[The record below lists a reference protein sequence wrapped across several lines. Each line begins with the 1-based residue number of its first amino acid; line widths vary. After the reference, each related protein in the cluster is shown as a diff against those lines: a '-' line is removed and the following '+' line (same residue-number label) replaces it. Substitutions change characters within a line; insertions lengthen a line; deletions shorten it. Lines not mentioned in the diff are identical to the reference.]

1 MLMKSVLAT
10 ILAIAS
16 LLSCTKQ
23 YDVTLSDLLDEM
35 TDRYSCCEYPEI
47 PFKSMMT
54 SSHDRRSVNPS
65 DDTWYANDDGFG
77 YEYLDQSNGRQEK
90 VLLEQ
95 EGPGVITRIWITTR
109 NPKSTL
115 RFYFDGHA
123 EPDWVVNSFDFTE
136 FGLKA
141 LEDNPLVCKHTS
153 YEKGIKG
160 GQTFLLPLPYASGCK
175 VTLEEPEGWSGV
187 PRYYHFEYRKY
198 PENVTVETFSVDVAS
213 RMSDKI
219 RRTGDILAE
228 NKVPSGHK
236 TEGHWNIDLPKG
248 DRAVT
253 MLSVS
258 VSGLDTAKYE
268 HTMRKLI
275 LKAIFDGKET
285 IRVPLSDFSG
295 AGMGAY
301 PVDCRQLYSNGG
313 GVVKSYWVM
322 PYSKTASFEVE
333 NTSAIECDV
342 FLEAYTEK
350 YEFTENTLY
359 FHSSWKA
366 SEDLSVTNVQSDCGY
381 WDFATISGRGI
392 YVGDNLTLFN
402 HSKAWY
408 GEGDEKI
415 FIDGESFPSFF
426 GTGTEDYYNSSWAPV
441 VIFHTPVGGAPRADL
456 ASSRG
461 YNTFL
466 RTRLTDVIPFESRFD
481 FDLELISWV
490 PGTVD
495 YASTIYWYG
504 DAETIVENTVDP
516 VTHVYQLPEAP
527 PDPSKFIVSNSIEA
541 ESLDPVFISETLHMD
556 RQDMAGFPDGVWS
569 GAKQLV
575 FYGGKKGDTAILRI
589 NDLEK
594 GKYVVSIY
602 ATMAADYG
610 IAQIRL
616 NGGKP
621 FYLDC
626 WFPAVVNTGS
636 KTIGEVAVEDS
647 IEIEIKIHGQNPKS
661 KSNMLGVDCIVLD
674 KITE

>member
-219 RRTGDILAE
+219 RVSSPADT
-228 NKVPSGHK
+228 
-236 TEGHWNIDLPKG
+236 
-248 DRAVT
+248 
-253 MLSVS
+253 VS
-258 VSGLDTAKYE
+258 VQGSKEAAGVSITTIKRRSACTAPVADE
-268 HTMRKLI
+268 STRP
-275 LKAIFDGKET
+275 
-285 IRVPLSDFSG
+285 PLSIVIVTEAAVHSPRTESG
-295 AGMGAY
+295 A
-301 PVDCRQLYSNGG
+301 
-313 GVVKSYWVM
+313 
-322 PYSKTASFEVE
+322 
-333 NTSAIECDV
+333 EC
-342 FLEAYTEK
+342 
-350 YEFTENTLY
+350 
-359 FHSSWKA
+359 
-366 SEDLSVTNVQSDCGY
+366 
-381 WDFATISGRGI
+381 
-392 YVGDNLTLFN
+392 
-402 HSKAWY
+402 
-408 GEGDEKI
+408 
-415 FIDGESFPSFF
+415 
-426 GTGTEDYYNSSWAPV
+426 
-441 VIFHTPVGGAPRADL
+441 
-456 ASSRG
+456 
-461 YNTFL
+461 
-466 RTRLTDVIPFESRFD
+466 
-481 FDLELISWV
+481 
-490 PGTVD
+490 
-495 YASTIYWYG
+495 
-504 DAETIVENTVDP
+504 
-516 VTHVYQLPEAP
+516 
-527 PDPSKFIVSNSIEA
+527 
-541 ESLDPVFISETLHMD
+541 
-556 RQDMAGFPDGVWS
+556 
-569 GAKQLV
+569 
-575 FYGGKKGDTAILRI
+575 
-589 NDLEK
+589 
-594 GKYVVSIY
+594 
-602 ATMAADYG
+602 
-610 IAQIRL
+610 
-616 NGGKP
+616 
-621 FYLDC
+621 
-626 WFPAVVNTGS
+626 
-636 KTIGEVAVEDS
+636 
-647 IEIEIKIHGQNPKS
+647 
-661 KSNMLGVDCIVLD
+661 
-674 KITE
+674 